1 LILFLYN
8 KDMFDK
14 FKQLKQMKELR
25 DSLSKEKE
33 EFEKRGVRV
42 VVNGKMEVEE
52 IHLNSELTKEEQEE
66 VVRECINEAFKKI
79 QTNAAKKMLQTPGF
93 GA

>member
-1 LILFLYN
+1 
-8 KDMFDK
+8 MFDK